1 MVITPVKLW
10 CFFTLASASITL
22 ARNWVFFRRMRK
34 CSQSALT
41 LDSRIIDVRYQNK
54 VYNHPPPPSPFLF
67 FPPKPRSACR
77 FSIWP
82 RSTCEPVRRLGF
94 WEQILGSLRKNDGD
108 GYATSLKKVKS
119 RCFKLYRAYSISF
132 NSSNV
137 GNFFL
142 DLNFK
147 KLYQSSGKEKQRR
160 CLVFTSSKKREI
172 WPFYIV
178 VVQWL
183 QRNVPKSV
191 MHVQSCCFSKLQKP
205 IAFFAILV
213 DVAVVVA

>member
-1 MVITPVKLW
+1 MMFFYACIGFNNTCAKLGIFSPNEEMQPISSNTRLSYHR
-10 CFFTLASASITL
+10 CALS
-22 ARNWVFFRRMRK
+22 K
-34 CSQSALT
+34 QSL
-41 LDSRIIDVRYQNK
+41 QP
-54 VYNHPPPPSPFLF
+54 PPPPSPFLF

-94 WEQILGSLRKNDGD
+94 WEQILGSLSKNDGD